1 MPRCPSSFRGA
12 TPRLSES
19 CGKRLGIMRSMR
31 PRSLISG
38 NSQFPRLLD
47 PEFRARAP
55 NYVFQCGL
63 ATAFLIAILL
73 LENAVLRAVI
83 VVAVASSAATIF
95 VVPNSVAATPRRVV
109 GGHVVA
115 VVLGGAFS
123 PVAGVPGESTYL
135 VDVMAALSVRTEH
148 PGYGVDGYRA
158 PAGRRNSAWTR
169 DLRLEPVRRL
179 IHPLQR
185 DRPIAPQGR
194 APPQAHKP
202 ALSGRRESPE
212 RPTLA
217 SNGGNPV

>member
-12 TPRLSES
+12 TARLSES
-19 CGKRLGIMRSMR
+19 RGKRVGIMRSMR

-73 LENAVLRAVI
+73 PENAVLRAAI

-115 VVLGGAFS
+115 VVVGGAFS
-123 PVAGVPGESTYL
+123 TVAGVPGESTYL
-135 VDVMAALSVRTEH
+135 VGVMAALSVGLSILVMVSTDTEH
-148 PGYGVDGYRA
+148 PPAAETALGLVIYGWSPCPPSSSSS
-158 PAGRRNSAWTR
+158 PA
-169 DLRLEPVRRL
+169 
-179 IHPLQR
+179 
-185 DRPIAPQGR
+185 
-194 APPQAHKP
+194 
-202 ALSGRRESPE
+202 
-212 RPTLA
+212 
-217 SNGGNPV
+217 